1 VDFGRGALSPVT
13 RRARR
18 WIRREI
24 NRSMFPEIR
33 PLALAAA
40 YGPKTRR
47 SVAAWR
53 KKRTFRGPVQY
64 GAPVDAGAGPFATE
78 TDIARGLRARE
89 RDREVAIPRS
99 LFADLWRMAGDN
111 YCLSET

>member
-1 VDFGRGALSPVT
+1 
-13 RRARR
+13 
-18 WIRREI
+18 
-24 NRSMFPEIR
+24 MFPEIR

-47 SVAAWR
+47 SVAAVR
-53 KKRTFRGPVQY
+53 KKRTFRGPVPY
-64 GAPVDAGAGPFATE
+64 GARVDAGAGPFATE
-78 TDIARGLRARE
+78 TDIARGMRA
-89 RDREVAIPRS
+89 RDREAAIPRN